1 MIKIGNIYNTPK
13 KVFDTETY
21 LNIVV
26 QYQGNIVEE
35 VSKNPDYY
43 VTVINDKYAILSFK
57 SDKSSNF
64 DESSNLEKIKFD
76 SIVYIK
82 EPEFYTLQSISPID
96 AAQIRSFQISQT
108 LSLTGKG
115 VLVGIIDTGIDY
127 LSEDF
132 MDEYGKT
139 RLHCIW
145 DQTVKSE
152 KEDTRIPGGT
162 VYFSDKINEAINLW
176 RKGGDPYEIVP
187 SRDEVGHGTSMSSII
202 AARGSK
208 HRLKGVVPECNL
220 VVVKLAEDKIAEK
233 KFKAEVPVY
242 NITSLFTAIQYLYD
256 HAQNEKMPLVLYL
269 PLGTNSG
276 NHKGNG
282 VLEEF
287 IEDMSMNRG
296 VIFVTG
302 VGNEGSARGHVSGK
316 LSYSGEKSSIQLD
329 VVEDMDFLSVEFWID
344 SPNIMTIEVISPSG
358 ENTGITPSII
368 NSKDYYTFIF
378 ENTSIAVKYYIPEE
392 LSGDELISI
401 KFKNIKK
408 GIWLFRLT
416 GQFITDGIYNGWLLQ
431 SGIINSKAFFN
442 PSDPYGTI
450 MNPASS
456 KYIVTAAVYNQ
467 NNNNLVNFSGV
478 ANKYDYIDRI
488 DLAAGGIS
496 TLALYPGG
504 KEIYVSGSS
513 VAAAVLAGACAL
525 LLEWGIIEGNDPYI
539 YSQTIKTYI
548 IRGASKRPGDIYP
561 NPQLGYGLLNLLGIF
576 QNMT

>member
-1 MIKIGNIYNTPK
+1 MIKIGNIYSTPK
-13 KVFDTETY
+13 NVFNNDSY

-26 QYQGNIVEE
+26 QYQGDIVEE
-35 VSKNPDYY
+35 ISKNPDYY
-43 VTVINDKYAILSFK
+43 VTIINDKYAILSFK
-57 SDKSSNF
+57 SDGN
-64 DESSNLEKIKFD
+64 NNIEKIKFD
-76 SIVYIK
+76 SIVYMK

-96 AAQIRSFQISQT
+96 AAQIRSFQISQP
-108 LSLTGKG
+108 LNLTGKG
-115 VLVGIIDTGIDY
+115 ILVGIVDTGIDY
-127 LSEDF
+127 LSEEF
-132 MDEYGKT
+132 MDEYGRT

-145 DQTVKSE
+145 DQTIKSE
-152 KEDTRIPGGT
+152 KEDTRIPSGT

-176 RKGGDPYEIVP
+176 RNGGDPYEIVP
-187 SRDEVGHGTSMSSII
+187 SKDEVGHGTSMSSII

-220 VVVKLAEDKIAEK
+220 AVVKLAEDKIAEK
-233 KFKAEVPVY
+233 KFKTDVPVY

-296 VIFVTG
+296 VVFVTG
-302 VGNEGSARGHVSGK
+302 VGNEGSERGHVSGK
-316 LSYSGEKSSIQLD
+316 LSYSGEKTSIQLE
-329 VVEDMDFLSVEFWID
+329 VTEDMDFLSVEFWID

-392 LSGDELISI
+392 LSGDELISV

-416 GQFITDGIYNGWLLQ
+416 GQFITDGFYKVELL
-431 SGIINSKAFFN
+431 IPKLFLI
-442 PSDPYGTI
+442 
-450 MNPASS
+450 
-456 KYIVTAAVYNQ
+456 
-467 NNNNLVNFSGV
+467 
-478 ANKYDYIDRI
+478 
-488 DLAAGGIS
+488 
-496 TLALYPGG
+496 
-504 KEIYVSGSS
+504 
-513 VAAAVLAGACAL
+513 L
-525 LLEWGIIEGNDPYI
+525 LTHME
-539 YSQTIKTYI
+539 
-548 IRGASKRPGDIYP
+548 
-561 NPQLGYGLLNLLGIF
+561 QL
-576 QNMT
+576 